1 MMTQMQKL
9 CRMAAAEGAVLLKN
23 EKNALPIREGETVSI
38 FGRIQLNYYKSG
50 TGSGGLVNV
59 NYVVDIPDGLRH
71 AGGITVNEELYNT
84 YAAWENDH
92 PFDSGKGWAQEP
104 FCQEEMPVS
113 DELAEKAAG
122 QSDLALVVLGLG
134 VMGLCH
140 QAQIKGRAPLCPTLD
155 PGWGGEGGGA
165 HGWV

>member
-23 EKNALPIREGETVSI
+23 EKNTLPIREGETVSI

-92 PFDSGKGWAQEP
+92 PFDSGSGWAQEP

-113 DELAEKAAG
+113 DELAEKAA
-122 QSDLALVVLGLG
+122 
-134 VMGLCH
+134 
-140 QAQIKGRAPLCPTLD
+140 
-155 PGWGGEGGGA
+155 
-165 HGWV
+165 